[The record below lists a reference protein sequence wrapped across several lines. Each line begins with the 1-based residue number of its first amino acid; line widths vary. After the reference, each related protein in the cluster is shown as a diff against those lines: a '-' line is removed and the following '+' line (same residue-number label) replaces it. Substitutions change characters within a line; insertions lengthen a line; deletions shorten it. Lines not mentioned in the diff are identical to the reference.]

1 MLDELEFD
9 PFRAGVQHPSLPSCW
24 VYETPRM
31 YGIPTVFTLYEIVA
45 GERVVTLWSLAV
57 I

>member
-9 PFRAGVQHPSLPSCW
+9 PRRAGVQHPSLQNLW

-31 YGIPTVFTLYEIVA
+31 YGIPTVFVLYEIIDNNKI
-45 GERVVTLWSLAV
+45 VTLWSLTV